1 MKPTFRVVAKLDIK
15 DENLVKGVNFEGL
28 RVIGKPHEFANHYYK
43 NCIDEIFYQ
52 DVIASLLGR
61 NTLRKIIADSSRNI
75 FVPITVGGGI
85 KKLEDIE
92 LILKSG
98 ADRVSINSGALENK
112 SFIKSAIT
120 NFGSSNVI
128 FSIEIMRVNNQ
139 FNIVKYNGREN
150 TSYQLYDW
158 LNILSENGVSEVF
171 LSSVN
176 NDGTGKGIDY
186 DILNVAKDF
195 NNLSII
201 YHGGVNIDDPIK
213 LNKYQFKNL
222 VGLGISSLFHYEYI
236 KNQQRDIKKFKSG
249 NTEFLQKKKVP
260 SNINPLSINDFKKK
274 LAANKIQP
282 IRFYV

>member
-28 RVIGKPHEFANHYYK
+28 RVIGRPHEFANHYYK

-61 NTLRKIIADSSRNI
+61 NTLHKIIADSSRNI

-98 ADRVSINSGALENK
+98 ADRVSVNSGALENK

-158 LNILSENGVSEVF
+158 LSILSENGVSEVF

-201 YHGGVNIDDPIK
+201 YHGGVNINDPIK

-222 VGLGISSLFHYEYI
+222 VGLGVSSLFHYDYI

>member
-274 LAANKIQP
+274 LAVNKIQP